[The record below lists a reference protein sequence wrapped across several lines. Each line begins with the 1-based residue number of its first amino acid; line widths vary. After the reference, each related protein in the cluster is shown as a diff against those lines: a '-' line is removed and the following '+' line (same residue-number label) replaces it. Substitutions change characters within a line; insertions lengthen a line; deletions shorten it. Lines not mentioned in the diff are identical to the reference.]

1 MAIRDRKTEV
11 YALKLIHDHKWLRP
25 TELGLFLYEK
35 NSRKY
40 ASKLL
45 AKLKKDRLIIERPLP
60 ERQGKALL
68 LGKNGAALLRENG
81 ILAKSGKD
89 WGTLT
94 DKEFR
99 PSLTYKHDLL
109 VAATAAAL
117 VDDYDM
123 ETERNLEAYLGGA
136 ILNKV
141 PDGLLVRWDDR
152 ESYVWLEVESAR
164 KTGRQYT
171 KRGYQQQAGH
181 FQKLINALVDAAR
194 GTKWGV
200 AGREFKIK
208 GACVAYDINAKNELG
223 HKIDHRGRIERAIK
237 AQIASDIEI
246 MFVGLE
252 LSPTLVVHAV
262 HKETV
267 TLHSDKQQKL
277 LNELVWHKDQAG
289 SETTQE
295 RRYRLSVQPLGGS
308 WVYRIDNGELSK
320 PYNTILEAKKA
331 CISAVIPLL

>member
-1 MAIRDRKTEV
+1 MAMRDRETEV
-11 YALKLIHDHKWLRP
+11 RALQLIHEHKWLRP
-25 TELGLFLYEK
+25 TELGILLF
-35 NSRKY
+35 NRHTRKY

-45 AKLKKDRLIIERPLP
+45 TKLRKDRLIIERQLP

-117 VDDYDM
+117 VDEYDI
-123 ETERNLEAYLGGA
+123 ETERNLEAYLCGA
-136 ILNKV
+136 IPTKV

-171 KRGYQQQAGH
+171 KKGYQPQAGH
-181 FQKLINALVDAAR
+181 FQKLINALIDAAR
-194 GTKWGV
+194 GTTWGV
-200 AGREFKIK
+200 VGREFRIK

-252 LSPTLVVHAV
+252 LSPTLVVTAV
-262 HKETV
+262 HRETV
-267 TLHSDKQQKL
+267 LLHSDKQQRL
-277 LNELVWHKDQAG
+277 LNELCWHKDPTGA
-289 SETTQE
+289 ETARE
-295 RRYRLSVQPLGGS
+295 RRYRLSVQFVDG
-308 WVYRIDNGELSK
+308 WRYQIDNKELSK
-320 PYNTILEAKKA
+320 PYGTILEAKKA
-331 CISAVIPLL
+331 CISAVIPMP